1 LQAKKMARPFQPVAV
16 EYIAATIAAARDI
29 NDVSVQAVSW
39 DLMQAES
46 VTMAGVI
53 KHFRIAFGTPAG
65 CISRCRHS
73 CSTVRQKLDDLASLL
88 GWISPM
94 RSTAIADA
102 GCASDAG

>member
-29 NDVSVQAVSW
+29 NNVSVQAVSW
-39 DLMQAES
+39 DLMRAES

-53 KHFRIAFGTPAG
+53 KHFRIAFGTTDWLHFAMPSFLLDGAA
-65 CISRCRHS
+65 
-73 CSTVRQKLDDLASLL
+73 KLDDLASLL

-102 GCASDAG
+102 GYASDAG